1 MTLAWTT
8 RIAERSR
15 EYRAVLFEGQMRLAF
30 VREGLLAGI
39 ADSHTMLVDCDDE
52 TRTRRLVAIRNQPE
66 LANATMMN
74 WAAYPR
80 REAQEAGYEILDTS
94 KMLLEASAA
103 HVCLR
108 LKGY

>member
-1 MTLAWTT
+1 
-8 RIAERSR
+8 
-15 EYRAVLFEGQMRLAF
+15 
-30 VREGLLAGI
+30 
-39 ADSHTMLVDCDDE
+39 
-52 TRTRRLVAIRNQPE
+52 
-66 LANATMMN
+66 MMN
-74 WAAYPR
+74 WAAYLS